1 MEQPEPNPGGLSRLD
16 AEASSGADL
25 RKLRYFVTVAD
36 EANFG
41 RAAARLYMTQPALSR
56 QIRSLEAE
64 IGVRLFDRDR
74 QGVRLTLA
82 GEQFCDDAKR
92 LLELFVAA
100 RRRARQAARTAR
112 HFTVGFMPGVAATPV
127 IRQFAESLPGADISV
142 VHTSP
147 SDQVDYLLSG
157 TVDVC
162 FVQLPISPRLFEVVP
177 LFQEPQVIALPAEHP
192 FATKEGLSLEHF
204 SSLGRVGL
212 DELTPDPRSSGR
224 GSGWSVPIEEQ
235 LERVALGLGYA
246 ILPDG
251 AARFYH
257 RRDIRYL
264 HIAGLDEVQVAL
276 AQDKARRMP
285 EFGRFARI
293 ARHLLGGIAK
303 AAPCSVCP
311 HPCHHSRATT

>member
-1 MEQPEPNPGGLSRLD
+1 MKQPEPDPSGLSGLD
-16 AEASSGADL
+16 TEARPGAEL
-25 RKLRYFVTVAD
+25 RRLRYFVAVAA

-56 QIRSLEAE
+56 QIQSLEAE

-74 QGVRLTLA
+74 KGARLTPA

-100 RRRARQAARTAR
+100 RRRARQAARPAS
-112 HFTVGFMPGVAATPV
+112 HVTVGFMPGVAATPV
-127 IRQFAESLPGADISV
+127 IRKFAESLPGADISV
-142 VHTSP
+142 VYTSP

-162 FVQLPISPRLFEVVP
+162 FVQLPISSQLFEIVP
-177 LFQEPQVIALPAEHP
+177 LFLEPQVIALPAEHP
-192 FATKEGLSLEHF
+192 FTTREDLSLEDF
-204 SSLGRVGL
+204 SGLNRVGL
-212 DELTPDPRSSGR
+212 DGVAPDPYDSGP
-224 GSGWSVPIEEQ
+224 GTGWSVPIEEQ

-246 ILPDG
+246 ILPEG

-264 HIAGLDEVQVAL
+264 HVTGLDEIQVAL
-276 AQDKARRMP
+276 AQNKARPMP
-285 EFGRFARI
+285 EFDRFARI
-293 ARHLLGGIAK
+293 ARHLRGRFA
-303 AAPCSVCP
+303 
-311 HPCHHSRATT
+311 

>member
-25 RKLRYFVTVAD
+25 RKLRYFVAVAD

-92 LLELFVAA
+92 LLELFAAA
-100 RRRARQAARTAR
+100 RRRARLAARTAR

-127 IRQFAESLPGADISV
+127 IREFAESLPGADISV

-162 FVQLPISPRLFEVVP
+162 FVQLPISPQLFEVVP
-177 LFQEPQVIALPAEHP
+177 LFLEPQVIALPAEHP
-192 FATKEGLSLEHF
+192 FATKEGLSLEHL

-224 GSGWSVPIEEQ
+224 DTGWSAPIEEQ

-246 ILPDG
+246 ILPEG

-276 AQDKARRMP
+276 AQDKAHRMP
-285 EFGRFARI
+285 EFDRFARI

-303 AAPCSVCP
+303 AAHCSMCP